1 MYISRLNSQFFVQ
14 MRIPLDH
21 FSSVP
26 VFALSPQSPTSPEPE
41 TSPSLASAIRDK
53 MSSLTPDLSMFYS
66 TSSAGSAPSS
76 PVSKRKM
83 ASVTSRPASAGPGA
97 MMTSLPVVTS
107 AQMSRYVRMMIVT
120 DVRTIAITTDEDFT
134 RDPSV

>member
-1 MYISRLNSQFFVQ
+1 

-26 VFALSPQSPTSPEPE
+26 VFALSPQSPASPEPE
-41 TSPSLASAIRDK
+41 TSLASAIRDK

-97 MMTSLPVVTS
+97 MMASLPMVTS
-107 AQMSRYVRMMIVT
+107 AQMSR
-120 DVRTIAITTDEDFT
+120 
-134 RDPSV
+134 

>member
-1 MYISRLNSQFFVQ
+1 

-26 VFALSPQSPTSPEPE
+26 VFALSPQSPVSPEPE
-41 TSPSLASAIRDK
+41 TSLASTIRDK

-66 TSSAGSAPSS
+66 ASTAGSAPSS
-76 PVSKRKM
+76 PLTSKRKM

-97 MMTSLPVVTS
+97 MMTSLPMVSST
-107 AQMSRYVRMMIVT
+107 QMSRCVQSKKVKG
-120 DVRTIAITTDEDFT
+120 EFGL
-134 RDPSV
+134 

>member
-1 MYISRLNSQFFVQ
+1 

-41 TSPSLASAIRDK
+41 ASLASTIRDK

-66 TSSAGSAPSS
+66 ASTAGSAPSS
-76 PVSKRKM
+76 PVTSKRKM
-83 ASVTSRPASAGPGA
+83 TSVTSSPGHLVTSRPASAGPGA
-97 MMTSLPVVTS
+97 MMSSLPVVS
-107 AQMSRYVRMMIVT
+107 SSQMSRCVQRYC
-120 DVRTIAITTDEDFT
+120 
-134 RDPSV
+134 